1 VAKILLLNGPNL
13 NLLGEREPG
22 VYGQMTLAEIE
33 LGARA
38 LAAAN
43 GHELVALQS
52 NSELAWIERLHAAR
66 TDGTAFIVVNPGA
79 FTHQS
84 VAIRDAITATS
95 LPFIEVHLSN
105 VHAREPF
112 RHRSLFSDR
121 AVGVIA
127 GLGPDG
133 YEFALTAAFRRLHA
147 VAGQGIHSGI

>member
-1 VAKILLLNGPNL
+1 MAKILLLNGPNL

-22 VYGQMTLAEIE
+22 VYGHVTLAAIE
-33 LGARA
+33 QAARA
-38 LAAAN
+38 QVTAG
-43 GHELVALQS
+43 GHELDALQS
-52 NSELAWIERLHAAR
+52 NSELAWIERLHRAR

-84 VAIRDAITATS
+84 VAIRDALAATD

-127 GLGPDG
+127 GFGPDG
-133 YEFALTAAFRRLHA
+133 YEFALTTAFRRLQRA
-147 VAGQGIHSGI
+147 AGDGIQTGI

>member
-1 VAKILLLNGPNL
+1 MAKILLLNGPNL

>member
-1 VAKILLLNGPNL
+1 MAKILLLNGPNL

-22 VYGQMTLAEIE
+22 VYGHVTLAAIE
-33 LGARA
+33 QAARTQA
-38 LAAAN
+38 TAN
-43 GHELVALQS
+43 GHELDALQS

-66 TDGTAFIVVNPGA
+66 TDGTALIVVNPGA

-84 VAIRDAITATS
+84 VAIRDALAATD

-127 GLGPDG
+127 GFGPDG
-133 YEFALTAAFRRLHA
+133 YEFALTAAFRRLQQA
-147 VAGQGIHSGI
+147 AGDGIQTGI

>member
-1 VAKILLLNGPNL
+1 MAKILLLNGPNL

-22 VYGQMTLAEIE
+22 VYGHVTLAEIE
-33 LGARA
+33 RRATDLAR
-38 LAAAN
+38 AN
-43 GHELVALQS
+43 GHDLVAQQS
-52 NSELAWIERLHAAR
+52 NNELAWIEWLHAAR

-84 VAIRDAITATS
+84 VAIRDAITATD

-105 VHAREPF
+105 VYAREPF

-127 GLGPDG
+127 GFGPQG
-133 YEFALTAAFRRLHA
+133 YEFALFAAFVRLPSA
-147 VAGQGIHSGI
+147 RGEGIQTGI

>member
-1 VAKILLLNGPNL
+1 MAKILLLNGPNL

-22 VYGQMTLAEIE
+22 VYGHVTLAEIE
-33 LGARA
+33 QRARV

-43 GHELVALQS
+43 GHDLAALQS
-52 NSELAWIERLHAAR
+52 NSELVWIERLHAAR
-66 TDGTAFIVVNPGA
+66 TDETAFIVVNPGA

-84 VAIRDAITATS
+84 VAIRDALTATG
-95 LPFIEVHLSN
+95 LPFVEVHLSN

-127 GLGPDG
+127 GFGPDG
-133 YEFALTAAFRRLHA
+133 YEFALTAAFRRLQP
-147 VAGQGIHSGI
+147 VAGDGIQTGI